1 MVLQHRILIIDD
13 ETGVRTLLADVF
25 QAGGYDVC
33 AAATWGEAK
42 VFLDNEKIDLVTLDL
57 QLGPDNGLDIARRIR
72 KTSQVPIIMVTGSD
86 DVVDRVVGLELG
98 ADDYIVKPFHVREV
112 LARVRAVLRRAGNT
126 QEPEKPSEVKPA
138 EAKQSEADE
147 VHFDGLVAVPRRFEL
162 FDRSGA
168 LCETTSGDFKLLSAF
183 LDNPK
188 RVLSRDRLMDLIG
201 GTSWSPL
208 DRTIDNQVARL
219 RKKIERNP
227 AEPRIIKTIRGAG
240 YSFTADILPV
250 QSDDSRSKAANL
262 RANSF

>member
-1 MVLQHRILIIDD
+1 MQHRILIIED
-13 ETGVRTLLADVF
+13 ESGVRTLLADVF
-25 QAGGYDVC
+25 KAGGYDVC

-42 VFLDNEKIDLVTLDL
+42 VFLQNEKIDLVTLDL
-57 QLGPDNGLDIARRIR
+57 KLGPDNGLDIARRIR
-72 KTSQVPIIMVTGSD
+72 ETSQVAIIMVTGSD

-112 LARVRAVLRRAGNT
+112 LARVRAVLRRTGLE
-126 QEPEKPSEVKPA
+126 QEPRTPHEVKPT
-138 EAKQSEADE
+138 ETRKSEADE
-147 VHFDGLVAVPRRFEL
+147 IHFDGLVAVPKRFEL
-162 FDRSGA
+162 FDRSGE
-168 LCETTSGDFKLLSAF
+168 LCNTTSGDFKLLSIF